1 MKCPFYFIEEIKK
14 SEFMF
19 SLKQKSKYL
28 SPASFT
34 LKVTFSSG
42 GVSKEA
48 ALVLLPL
55 VVILE
60 LT

>member
-28 SPASFT
+28 GAYMCKK
-34 LKVTFSSG
+34 KVND
-42 GVSKEA
+42 
-48 ALVLLPL
+48 
-55 VVILE
+55 I
-60 LT
+60 